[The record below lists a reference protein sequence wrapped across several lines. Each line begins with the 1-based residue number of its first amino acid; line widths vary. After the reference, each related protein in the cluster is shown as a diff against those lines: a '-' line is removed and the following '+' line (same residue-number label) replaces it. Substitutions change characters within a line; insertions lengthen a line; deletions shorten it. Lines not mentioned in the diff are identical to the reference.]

1 MDGISEIQLKI
12 ERMSEHELS
21 DVQWKYCK
29 ESIDAGFFPGKSE
42 TEHWKMLQLMT
53 AEITIRMAAE

>member
-21 DVQWKYCK
+21 DVQWQYCK
-29 ESIDAGFFPGKSE
+29 ESIDAGFYPGKRESE
-42 TEHWKMLQLMT
+42 HFRMLEMLT